1 MASSLVSKAKK
12 AKDHV
17 EEGLEKVRAKP
28 WATPL
33 GKALQASGKVVGAV
47 GGFVPGAK
55 YLGGALSFGATL
67 LYPEPTPQEL
77 QEQLREIKAALEG
90 TSNELVLQA
99 LGKVQLEL
107 EDKIANP
114 VGEIKVEFEEVRAE
128 MRRIFKE
135 VGESNNQM
143 TEEMSRMRDLI
154 SQTFQ
159 IVLDTR
165 FKVPSCNIRMY
176 LICTFHCYLGQ
187 LSKGQ
192 IYCVFSGRDRDSG
205 CSLRSVSPTRVRG
218 FPAIRL

>member
-128 MRRIFKE
+128 MGRIFKE

-154 SQTFQ
+154 NQTFQ
-159 IVLDTR
+159 IVVDTR
-165 FKVPSCNIRMY
+165 FKVPCNIRMY
-176 LICTFHCYLGQ
+176 LICTYLCYLR
-187 LSKGQ
+187 KGQ
-192 IYCVFSGRDRDSG
+192 IYCVLSGRDRDSG
-205 CSLRSVSPTRVRG
+205 CSLRCVSLTWVRG